1 MAHIYAG
8 ESGSQGA
15 CTRLRGGRPQVCR
28 RERSTPAMPLMRPV
42 RRVRSPR
49 HAAAAALVSLA
60 ASILS
65 PAPVSAQMMLPG
77 ANNGVAVDRPP
88 RETGTP
94 ADTGVH
100 PIIVKP
106 PSEASVIGHVLSRD
120 GHAGKMAFE
129 KKGGDLVLTK
139 LQMMGDKISKP
150 QETCSVE
157 VSLSAP
163 LVVLP
168 AGRPH
173 GLVRYDVPLDACPFS
188 FDVLEGAVLVSRPDP
203 TCDFT
208 AADCRITP
216 GGLWGPTPFELP
228 PSRATELEHQRVKI
242 ETTMRT
248 NFRALLKKFAK
259 DKAAAKA
266 LVRDQAAFSSQREMT
281 CRDYEQEPV
290 HGFCSTQITE
300 ARTLELLA
308 QFGLA
313 EEPREQRHPLHGEAP
328 ANSPTH
334 NSTASP
340 GMTAGARTA
349 PASTPQTSTPET
361 SAPQT
366 QPAKAAPQAAPAKAE
381 PAAGPSDPKVPSVPT
396 APVVAIPSAPP
407 LRLHDAPDP
416 GTSEKALPPIH

>member
-1 MAHIYAG
+1 MRT
-8 ESGSQGA
+8 SG
-15 CTRLRGGRPQVCR
+15 
-28 RERSTPAMPLMRPV
+28 RSRF
-42 RRVRSPR
+42 PR
-49 HAAAAALVSLA
+49 WRALA
-60 ASILS
+60 APVLLAGLLRT
-65 PAPVSAQMMLPG
+65 APVFAQMMLPG

-88 RETGTP
+88 REAGPP
-94 ADTGVH
+94 AETGVH
-100 PIIVKP
+100 PIVVKP
-106 PSEASVIGHVLSRD
+106 PSEAGIVGHVLSRD
-120 GHAGKMAFE
+120 GHDGKMAFAR
-129 KKGGDLVLTK
+129 KGGDLVLTA

-150 QETCSVE
+150 QENCSVD
-157 VSLSAP
+157 VALPAP

-173 GLVRYDVPLDACPFS
+173 GLLRYDVPLDACPFS

-203 TCDFT
+203 SCDFT

-248 NFRALLKKFAK
+248 NFRALLKKLGK
-259 DKAAAKA
+259 DKVAAKA

-300 ARTLELLA
+300 ARTLDLLA

-313 EEPREQRHPLHGEAP
+313 EDPHEGKRPPHAEPKPQANAAEASMTPGAPSHTDAKVPGGAAQGQATQGGAPQSQATQGGAGKPSAGP
-328 ANSPTH
+328 ARVDVKPVADT
-334 NSTASP
+334 P
-340 GMTAGARTA
+340 IVVPQDPRPPQP
-349 PASTPQTSTPET
+349 PAVAEP
-361 SAPQT
+361 SAP
-366 QPAKAAPQAAPAKAE
+366 
-381 PAAGPSDPKVPSVPT
+381 
-396 APVVAIPSAPP
+396 PP

-416 GTSEKALPPIH
+416 AGSEKALAPIH

>member
-15 CTRLRGGRPQVCR
+15 CTRLRGGRPQGCR
-28 RERSTPAMPLMRPV
+28 GDGPGLPMPLTPVARKTRRP
-42 RRVRSPR
+42 RP
-49 HAAAAALVSLA
+49 AALGMALLLSL
-60 ASILS
+60 LS
-65 PAPVSAQMMLPG
+65 VAPSRAQMMLPG

-88 RETGTP
+88 REAGASSEAVP
-94 ADTGVH
+94 H
-100 PIIVKP
+100 PIVVKP
-106 PSEASVIGHVLSRD
+106 PAETTIIGHVLSRD

-129 KKGGDLVLTK
+129 KKGGDLVVTK

-150 QETCSVE
+150 QENCSVD
-157 VSLSAP
+157 VALASP
-163 LVVLP
+163 LVALP

-173 GLVRYDVPLDACPFS
+173 GLLRYDVPLDACPFS

-203 TCDFT
+203 SCDFT

-216 GGLWGPTPFELP
+216 GGLWGPTPFDLP
-228 PSRATELEHQRVKI
+228 PSRAAELERQRVKI

-308 QFGLA
+308 QFGIGEEARDPKHPPHPEAKPADAKPGDAKPA
-313 EEPREQRHPLHGEAP
+313 EVRPGEAKPNDATAQDP
-328 ANSPTH
+328 AASGSSAATPSP
-334 NSTASP
+334 
-340 GMTAGARTA
+340 
-349 PASTPQTSTPET
+349 STP
-361 SAPQT
+361 
-366 QPAKAAPQAAPAKAE
+366 AAAT
-381 PAAGPSDPKVPSVPT
+381 PAAGP
-396 APVVAIPSAPP
+396 PP

-416 GTSEKALPPIH
+416 AASDKAVPAFH

>member
-1 MAHIYAG
+1 
-8 ESGSQGA
+8 
-15 CTRLRGGRPQVCR
+15 
-28 RERSTPAMPLMRPV
+28 MPLMPPV
-42 RRVRSPR
+42 RRVRSIR
-49 HAAAAALVSLA
+49 HAAIWWLVWLA
-60 ASILS
+60 TSIL
-65 PAPVSAQMMLPG
+65 PLVPVSAQMMLPG

-88 RETGTP
+88 REAGSP
-94 ADTGVH
+94 AEAGVH
-100 PIIVKP
+100 PIVVKP

-120 GHAGKMAFE
+120 GHAGKMAFD

-150 QETCSVE
+150 QENCSVD
-157 VSLSAP
+157 VSLPAP

-173 GLVRYDVPLDACPFS
+173 GLVRYDVPLDVCPFS

-228 PSRATELEHQRVKI
+228 PSRAAELEHQRVRI

-248 NFRALLKKFAK
+248 NFRALLKKLAK

-313 EEPREQRHPLHGEAP
+313 EEPREQKHPPHPEAP
-328 ANSPTH
+328 ANSPAH
-334 NSTASP
+334 NPTAPPNMS
-340 GMTAGARTA
+340 AGARKG
-349 PASTPQTSTPET
+349 PASTPQSSTSQSSAPQPP
-361 SAPQT
+361 APQT
-366 QPAKAAPQAAPAKAE
+366 QPAQTPLAKGATSPAASPPAASPA
-381 PAAGPSDPKVPSVPT
+381 AAGPIDPKVPVVPT
-396 APVVAIPSAPP
+396 APVVANPSAPPP

-416 GTSEKALPPIH
+416 VTSEKALAPIH